1 MTETP
6 IRSLLILLTVA
17 LICSVLVSVSA
28 VVLRPIQQQNELI
41 QRYRNIVALTGLVPA
56 GEQLGNEDILSA
68 VNDLDVRVVNLN
80 TGRFEPDMDPE
91 LVNARAALNDP
102 ELSVPIP
109 SEADAARLGRRA
121 VHEVVY
127 LVWADDQLDRII
139 LPISGQG
146 MWSTLY
152 GYLALEGDL
161 NTIAAV
167 TFYEQTET
175 AGLGDQI
182 QNPDWNARWVGR
194 RLYGNGGAVRF
205 RIAAGPVDDDS
216 PAAVHDV
223 DGISGATVTADAVTA
238 LVQFWF
244 AGEGFQPFIAE
255 LKSNPPFRSEPNRGE
270 G

>member
-28 VVLRPIQQQNELI
+28 VMLRPIQLQNELI
-41 QRYRNIVALTGLVPA
+41 QRYRNIVALTGLVPV
-56 GEQLGNEDILSA
+56 GEQLGDEDILSA

-102 ELSVPIP
+102 EASVAIP
-109 SEADAARLGRRA
+109 AGVDAARLGRRA

-127 LVWADDQLDRII
+127 LVWEADRLDRII

-152 GYLALEGDL
+152 GFLALEGDL

-182 QNPDWNARWVGR
+182 QNPDWNARWIGR
-194 RLYGNGGAVRF
+194 RLYGIGGDVRF
-205 RIAAGPVDDDS
+205 RIASSMVDDNS
-216 PAAVHDV
+216 AAAAHEV

-238 LVQFWF
+238 LVRFWF
-244 AGEGFQPFIAE
+244 AEEGFLPFITH
-255 LKSNPPFRSEPNRGE
+255 LDSNPPVRSDPRRRES
-270 G
+270 

>member
-6 IRSLLILLTVA
+6 ARSLLILLVVA

-28 VVLRPIQQQNELI
+28 VMLRPIQLQNELI
-41 QRYRNIVALTGLVPA
+41 QRYRNIVALTGLVTA
-56 GEQLGNEDILSA
+56 DAQLGDEEILAA
-68 VNDLDVRVVNLN
+68 VGELDVRVVNLN

-91 LVNARAALNDP
+91 TVDARAALNDASA
-102 ELSVPIP
+102 SVAIP
-109 SEADAARLGRRA
+109 AESDAARLGRRA

-127 LVWADDQLDRII
+127 LVWADDQLERII

-152 GYLALEGDL
+152 GFLALQGDL

-194 RLYGNGGAVRF
+194 RLFGPGGDIRF
-205 RIAAGPVDDDS
+205 RIASGIVDDDS
-216 PAAVHDV
+216 AAATHEV
-223 DGISGATVTADAVTA
+223 DGISGATVTAAAVTA
-238 LVQFWF
+238 LVRFWV
-244 AGEGFQPFIAE
+244 AEEGFGPF
-255 LKSNPPFRSEPNRGE
+255 LSHLDDNPPVRTDTVRGAD
-270 G
+270 